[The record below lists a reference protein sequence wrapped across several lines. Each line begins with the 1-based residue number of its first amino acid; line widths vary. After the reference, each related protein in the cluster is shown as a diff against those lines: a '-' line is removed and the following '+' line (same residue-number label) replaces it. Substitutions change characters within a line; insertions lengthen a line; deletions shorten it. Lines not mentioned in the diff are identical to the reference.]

1 MPVFTKQLGNINY
14 SNQQEA
20 LAAMANHIRYLQE
33 QLEWQLS
40 NLDSSNINEI
50 DTSQTNISSSTG
62 GTSIGGDSIRI
73 NGKNGELFEVGIG
86 SNGVLMFTLNGKDST
101 QMLYLDNE
109 GKLVLTENT
118 TVTIDGGDWD
128 DEEE

>member
-14 SNQQEA
+14 SNPQEA
-20 LAAMANHIRYLQE
+20 LHAFANHIRYLQE

-62 GTSIGGDSIRI
+62 GTSIGGDSLTIK
-73 NGKNGELFEVGIG
+73 GKNGELFEVGIG

-118 TVTIDGGDWD
+118 TVTIDGGEW
-128 DEEE
+128 

>member
-14 SNQQEA
+14 GNQQEA

-62 GTSIGGDSIRI
+62 GTSIGGDSLTIK
-73 NGKNGELFEVGIG
+73 GKNGELFEVGIG

>member
-62 GTSIGGDSIRI
+62 GTSIGGDSIKI
-73 NGKNGELFEVGIG
+73 KGKNGELFEVGIG

-118 TVTIDGGDWD
+118 TVTIDGGEW
-128 DEEE
+128 

>member
-14 SNQQEA
+14 GNQQEA

-62 GTSIGGDSIRI
+62 GTSIGGDSITI
-73 NGKNGELFEVGIG
+73 KGKNGELFEVGIG
-86 SNGVLMFTLNGKDST
+86 SNGVLMFTLNGRDST

-128 DEEE
+128 EEE

>member
-62 GTSIGGDSIRI
+62 GTSIGGDSLTIK
-73 NGKNGELFEVGIG
+73 GKNGELFEVGIG

-101 QMLYLDNE
+101 QMLYLDND

-128 DEEE
+128 KEE

>member
-62 GTSIGGDSIRI
+62 GTSIGGDSLTIR
-73 NGKNGELFEVGIG
+73 GKNGEKFEVGIG

-128 DEEE
+128 EEE

>member
-14 SNQQEA
+14 GNQQEA

-62 GTSIGGDSIRI
+62 GTSIGGDSLTIK
-73 NGKNGELFEVGIG
+73 GKNGELFEVGIG
-86 SNGVLMFTLNGKDST
+86 SNGVLMFTLNGKDSA

-128 DEEE
+128 EEE

>member
-62 GTSIGGDSIRI
+62 GTSIGGDSLTIK
-73 NGKNGELFEVGIG
+73 GKNGELFEVGIG

-128 DEEE
+128 KEE

>member
-14 SNQQEA
+14 GNQQEA

-62 GTSIGGDSIRI
+62 GTSIGGDSLTIK
-73 NGKNGELFEVGIG
+73 GKNGELFEVGIG

-128 DEEE
+128 EEE

>member
-1 MPVFTKQLGNINY
+1 MPIFTKQLGNVNY
-14 SNQQEA
+14 SNPQEA
-20 LAAMANHIRYLQE
+20 LRAMANHIRYLQE

-62 GTSIGGDSIRI
+62 GTNIGGDSIAI
-73 NGKNGELFEVGIG
+73 KGKNGELFEVRITSRGE
-86 SNGVLMFTLNGKDST
+86 LQFTLNGENGT
-101 QMLYLDNE
+101 QMLYLDTE

-118 TVTIDGGDWD
+118 SVTIDGGTW
-128 DEEE
+128 

>member
-14 SNQQEA
+14 GNQQEA

-62 GTSIGGDSIRI
+62 GTNISSDGISVK
-73 NGKNGELFEVGIG
+73 GKNGEKFEAGVA
-86 SNGVLMFTLNGKDST
+86 SNGAFTFVLNGKDGR
-101 QMLYLDNE
+101 QMLYIDND
-109 GKLVLTENT
+109 GKLVITEHSSI
-118 TVTIDGGDWD
+118 TIDGGEW
-128 DEEE
+128 

>member
-62 GTSIGGDSIRI
+62 GTSIGGDSIKI
-73 NGKNGELFEVGIG
+73 KGKNGELFEVGIG

-128 DEEE
+128 EEE

>member
-1 MPVFTKQLGNINY
+1 MPIFTKQLGNVNY
-14 SNQQEA
+14 SNPQEA
-20 LAAMANHIRYLQE
+20 LRAMANHIRYLQE

-62 GTSIGGDSIRI
+62 GTNIGGDSIAI
-73 NGKNGELFEVGIG
+73 KGKNGELFEVRITSRGE
-86 SNGVLMFTLNGKDST
+86 LQFTLNGENGT

-118 TVTIDGGDWD
+118 SVTIDGGTW
-128 DEEE
+128 

>member
-14 SNQQEA
+14 GNQQEA

-62 GTSIGGDSIRI
+62 GTSIGGDSITI
-73 NGKNGELFEVGIG
+73 KGKNGELFEVGIG
-86 SNGVLMFTLNGKDST
+86 SNGVLMFTLNGKDSI

-118 TVTIDGGDWD
+118 TVTIDGGEW
-128 DEEE
+128 